1 MDANYSNMNTA
12 MFSGGSIVSL
22 ILAILS
28 MVAVWKI
35 YKKAGEPGWA
45 AIVPFYN
52 AYVLFKITWG
62 SGWKFLLMLIPI
74 ANIVFGIITMHKL
87 SKAFGH
93 GGGYTVGLVF
103 LQFIFLC
110 ILGFGDAQYLGVP
123 DQA

>member
-1 MDANYSNMNTA
+1 MDVNYQDMNPG
-12 MFSGGSIVSL
+12 MYSGASIVSL

-28 MVAVWKI
+28 IIAVWRI

-45 AIVPFYN
+45 AIVPFYST
-52 AYVLFKITWG
+52 YVLFKITWG

-74 ANIVFGIITMHKL
+74 ANIVFGVITMHKL

-123 DQA
+123 DKA